1 MKVLVA
7 LPINHPKVNSIDHL
21 LDGTEPAS
29 GTVGSFVRVASFL
42 SNAGLNVDLSLAFE
56 SLSSTF
62 SCIQHEKAKLEKFD
76 YLIVHQSHW
85 NDAELTFGNH
95 VLSKTFLWLHN
106 QTSWEFIHNFLH
118 RGGHRVLVPSGYQAN
133 IYRAITGWEEKV
145 KFIYNSYCPV
155 FVPTKAQVQSKLLFV
170 GAITSSKGFVELMEI
185 WSYMA
190 QKRVNLQL
198 AIAGGISIHKGSDP
212 KLGSMGI
219 AEFDFETNQIQPWL
233 KTLPAGYQPQ
243 FLGALPPIELHK
255 AICESWAVIVNPSW
269 NSPET
274 FCCSAVEAQACDRTV
289 FGIAAGGLK
298 ETVYQGQF
306 KTLTT
311 GKSPEALGDL
321 ILKGLANME
330 AVAENGKLAGEFV
343 RSQFNQQKISDTWIQ
358 LLSGQSIDS
367 NILSNWDT
375 PKVIAYDFL
384 RWTGTG
390 MKTKFFYN
398 KILNRY

>member
-1 MKVLVA
+1 M
-7 LPINHPKVNSIDHL
+7 
-21 LDGTEPAS
+21 
-29 GTVGSFVRVASFL
+29 
-42 SNAGLNVDLSLAFE
+42 
-56 SLSSTF
+56 
-62 SCIQHEKAKLEKFD
+62 
-76 YLIVHQSHW
+76 
-85 NDAELTFGNH
+85 
-95 VLSKTFLWLHN
+95 
-106 QTSWEFIHNFLH
+106 
-118 RGGHRVLVPSGYQAN
+118 
-133 IYRAITGWEEKV
+133 
-145 KFIYNSYCPV
+145 
-155 FVPTKAQVQSKLLFV
+155 
-170 GAITSSKGFVELMEI
+170 
-185 WSYMA
+185 
-190 QKRVNLQL
+190 

-219 AEFDFETNQIQPWL
+219 AEFDFETDQIQPWL

-274 FCCSAVEAQACDRTV
+274 FCCSAVEAQACNRTV

-343 RSQFNQQKISDTWIQ
+343 RSQFNQQKISNTWIQ

-367 NILSNWDT
+367 NILSTWDT
-375 PKVIAYDFL
+375 PKAHAYDFL

-390 MKTKFFYN
+390 MAVKSVYARL
-398 KILNRY
+398 LNRPH